1 MGRMGSLYKERK
13 LDFNDD
19 GGKRR
24 DNVDGNSMLSMLF
37 TSKY

>member
-24 DNVDGNSMLSMLF
+24 DNVDGNGMF
-37 TSKY
+37 HAYTSKY